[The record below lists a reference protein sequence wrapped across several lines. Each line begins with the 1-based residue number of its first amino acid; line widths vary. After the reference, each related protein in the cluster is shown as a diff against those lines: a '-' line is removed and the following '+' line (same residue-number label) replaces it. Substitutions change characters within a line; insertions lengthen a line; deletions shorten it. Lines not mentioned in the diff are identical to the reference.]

1 MVVMNNCCCCKVRT
15 ACLIFGGFALFGSLI
30 QVSNDAKDIYQN
42 ITMSRQDQEW
52 NLQELYELSNMDG
65 LNMGTT
71 KDEIRNFLAIS
82 FYFSVTD
89 LFLSIAIILAASF
102 LIYGVLKENSNYL
115 VPTMIV
121 CPLDLFV
128 IIICVLIHSINLGF
142 LHPISL
148 AMNIV
153 LCCGVVFDIF
163 IWLCVY
169 SHWQQLKA
177 EDQSDLQN
185 KPSPQNEPDNAVS
198 SV

>member
-1 MVVMNNCCCCKVRT
+1 MVVMEKCCCCRVRT

-30 QVSNDAKDIYQN
+30 QVSNDAKDIYHN
-42 ITMSRQDQEW
+42 ITMSRQDQDL
-52 NLQELYELSNMDG
+52 NLWELYDLSNMDG

-71 KDEIRNFLAIS
+71 KDEIRNFLAIA
-82 FYFSVTD
+82 FYYSVTD
-89 LFLSIAIILAASF
+89 LFLSIAIIVAASF

-121 CPLDLFV
+121 WPLDLFV
-128 IIICVLIHSINLGF
+128 RIIFVFIHSNILGF
-142 LHPISL
+142 LHPISF

-169 SHWQQLKA
+169 SYWQQLKA

-185 KPSPQNEPDNAVS
+185 KPGLQNKPDNAVS

>member
-1 MVVMNNCCCCKVRT
+1 MVVMEKCCCCSVRT

-30 QVSNDAKDIYQN
+30 QVSNDAKDIYHN

-52 NLQELYELSNMDG
+52 NLQELYELSNMDR

-71 KDEIRNFLAIS
+71 KDEIRNFLMIA
-82 FYFSVTD
+82 FYFSIAD
-89 LFLSIAIILAASF
+89 LFLSIAIIVAASF

-121 CPLDLFV
+121 WPLDLFV
-128 IIICVLIHSINLGF
+128 RIIFVLIHSINLGF

-148 AMNIV
+148 ALNII

-169 SHWQQLKA
+169 SHWQQLKT
-177 EDQSDLQN
+177 EDQSDIQN
-185 KPSPQNEPDNAVS
+185 KSENAVS
-198 SV
+198 TV

>member
-1 MVVMNNCCCCKVRT
+1 MVVMEKCCCCSVRT

-30 QVSNDAKDIYQN
+30 QVSNDAKDIYHN
-42 ITMSRQDQEW
+42 ITMSRQDQDL
-52 NLQELYELSNMDG
+52 NLWELYDLSNMDG

-71 KDEIRNFLAIS
+71 KDEIRNFLAIA
-82 FYFSVTD
+82 FYYSVTD
-89 LFLSIAIILAASF
+89 LFLSIAIIVAASF

-121 CPLDLFV
+121 WPLDLFV
-128 IIICVLIHSINLGF
+128 RIIFVLIHSINLGF

-148 AMNIV
+148 ALNII

-169 SHWQQLKA
+169 SHWQQLKT
-177 EDQSDLQN
+177 EDQSDIQN
-185 KPSPQNEPDNAVS
+185 KSENAVS
-198 SV
+198 TV